1 MKRSR
6 STEEQTVE
14 TLREQESEVN
24 ALFIE
29 PDLPWKDEYNESF
42 STNLRGGR
50 MNGDPFNDLWDAAS
64 SSRGRCHYNPMRPHR
79 YPGGKPPA
87 PAAISLANLA
97 PF

>member
-1 MKRSR
+1 MPPDFLQESGESILRRRRTMKRSR

-50 MNGDPFNDLWDAAS
+50 MNGDPFNDLWDAAILIARAVPLQPYAS
-64 SSRGRCHYNPMRPHR
+64 P
-79 YPGGKPPA
+79 
-87 PAAISLANLA
+87 
-97 PF
+97 